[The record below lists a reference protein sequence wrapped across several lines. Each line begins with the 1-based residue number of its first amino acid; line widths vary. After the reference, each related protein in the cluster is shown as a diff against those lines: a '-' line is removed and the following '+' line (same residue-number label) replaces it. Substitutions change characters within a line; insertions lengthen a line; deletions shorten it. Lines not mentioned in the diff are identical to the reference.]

1 MLIPFISFTLL
12 HVNLDLRQKTRN
24 QLMRIGLTRYI
35 HVNMLI
41 INEYIHA
48 YRLTDCVTDRRA
60 VCTLSEGSQ
69 VLLPVAYARYLC
81 HSCRI
86 SLEMRH
92 GSGLLAPDIH
102 RNGTRSIVLVIAVVD
117 VLEWRSVSRT
127 TQAFPSPLVI
137 TVGVP
142 KGGDCKTWTALNLA
156 SRFGCW
162 GYDVTVVDC
171 NGTHDLLTDWR
182 LIQRAG
188 YWPRFEVVKHT
199 VLNKDGDQAPM
210 MDFSFLAA
218 KQVVIFD
225 TCQFLNLQMTKWAWR
240 NCHLL
245 IMPVTPNMQQMPNY
259 EVGIQYTLNMPKPRA
274 PLAVLPCKVNV
285 LKNMV
290 ADQMLD
296 EMLKMYTNYANEGI
310 IVPEF
315 GTSYQIP
322 ESKVVQSMNSRWIYA
337 ENVFK
342 GQVRTLSVEFLLRV
356 DISLAWIR
364 SIVER
369 FYGPLPAPRLR
380 PVTLDPHSRPR
391 TMIEL
396 KEEMEGR
403 TVLEPA

>member
-1 MLIPFISFTLL
+1 
-12 HVNLDLRQKTRN
+12 
-24 QLMRIGLTRYI
+24 
-35 HVNMLI
+35 
-41 INEYIHA
+41 
-48 YRLTDCVTDRRA
+48 
-60 VCTLSEGSQ
+60 
-69 VLLPVAYARYLC
+69 
-81 HSCRI
+81 
-86 SLEMRH
+86 
-92 GSGLLAPDIH
+92 
-102 RNGTRSIVLVIAVVD
+102 
-117 VLEWRSVSRT
+117 VSR
-127 TQAFPSPLVI
+127 AISEFPSPLVI

-182 LIQRAG
+182 LIQHAG
-188 YWPRFEVVKHT
+188 YWPRFNVVKHT
-199 VLNKDGDQAPM
+199 VLDKDGDQAPM

-245 IMPVTPNMQQMPNY
+245 VMPVTPNMQQMPNY

-274 PLAVLPCKVNV
+274 PLVVLPCKVNV
-285 LKNMV
+285 LKNMI

-296 EMLKMYTNYANEGI
+296 EMLKMYGNYASEGI

-315 GTSYQIP
+315 GTAYQIP

-342 GQVRTLSVEFLLRV
+342 GQVRSLSVEFLLRV

-364 SIVER
+364 SVIER
-369 FYGPLPAPRLR
+369 FYGPLPPSTLR
-380 PVTLDPHSRPR
+380 PIALDPHSRPR
-391 TMIEL
+391 TMAEL
-396 KEEMEGR
+396 KEEMRGR
-403 TVLEPA
+403 NAVLEPA